1 MVPKMSKLR
10 FVLTLSLLGITLA
23 PPIRHVTYAAS
34 AQPLIA
40 FSQEGLENSWRIV
53 NTHDMLDSGKKAGF
67 NMIWEQANADESRQV
82 AQVQDLLKRR
92 PAVLVVEPA
101 EQQAAT
107 PIEQLATAAHVPLI
121 VVDRSIG
128 VSPPK
133 GEYRQLISIDWTQ
146 MGVDY
151 GKVAVAY
158 LTKKYGKPAGNI
170 VEIAGVIGS
179 SPELGLD
186 AGFHQ
191 VIQKYPGIKIIANQD
206 GQNARAPGLSIMED
220 YLTRYPAGKIQLV
233 WAQNDEMGLGALK
246 AINAAG
252 RTELFGA
259 ILGKDVELQGLKEV
273 VDGTFLADC
282 TVPPY
287 YGHEVMPAV
296 RAILAGKRI
305 PSYIKSSFTCYTSL
319 TPAARSKAKATYD
332 YLTKN
337 NIAYAH

>member
-82 AQVQDLLKRR
+82 A
-92 PAVLVVEPA
+92 
-101 EQQAAT
+101 QAAT